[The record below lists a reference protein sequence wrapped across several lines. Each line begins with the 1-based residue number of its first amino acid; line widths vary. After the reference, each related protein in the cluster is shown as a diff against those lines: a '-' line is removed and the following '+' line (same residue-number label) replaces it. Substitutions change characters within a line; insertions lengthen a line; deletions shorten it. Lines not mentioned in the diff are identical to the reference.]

1 MYMCKSF
8 ICHSV
13 AGKSCVIERGF
24 QAYDTSYCWPIQ
36 RYKSWIIHT
45 LCSMRRKKGW
55 GIFGFLLTIRWY
67 LPFFLK
73 YWKLNT
79 HLFFAKFAIPIKFG
93 NFIFWLATYYQNI
106 HCIFKA
112 YMYRYSCC
120 IHCNPY
126 PYRIKFT
133 QTLTEYSVR
142 HTMVHLDR
150 NILNV
155 F

>member
-106 HCIFKA
+106 RCIFKA
-112 YMYRYSCC
+112 YMYGNSCR
-120 IHCNPY
+120 IYCNPL
-126 PYRIKFT
+126 PIPNQVHWDAYRIFRT
-133 QTLTEYSVR
+133 SY
-142 HTMVHLDR
+142 HGAPW
-150 NILNV
+150 
-155 F
+155 